1 MREDGTWKIA
11 AIQVAAGSGGAN
23 IALPLAAWA
32 GLLCVG
38 RCPKVVSVARPLQQ
52 RQQLARDGRRSFCRT
67 SPAVAFLQEV
77 ACDLEGLDADGVP
90 PGRLV
95 AAVVEVPIVLA
106 AKRDREVI
114 TDLPSHRPWL
124 RIANVVGVWPSTIE
138 SSQTIRTLPGSS
150 VKVVTKRAKST
161 CA

>member
-1 MREDGTWKIA
+1 M
-11 AIQVAAGSGGAN
+11 
-23 IALPLAAWA
+23 
-32 GLLCVG
+32 
-38 RCPKVVSVARPLQQ
+38 
-52 RQQLARDGRRSFCRT
+52 
-67 SPAVAFLQEV
+67 AFLQEV